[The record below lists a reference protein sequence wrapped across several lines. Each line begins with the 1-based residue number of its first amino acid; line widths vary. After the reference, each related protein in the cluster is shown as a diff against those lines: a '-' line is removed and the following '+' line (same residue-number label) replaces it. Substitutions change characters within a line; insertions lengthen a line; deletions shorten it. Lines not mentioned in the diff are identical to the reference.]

1 MAIFTLKHQDSQNM
15 KKKKNRQKQRKRYY
29 DYRLVL
35 LFVGLFTVF
44 FALSSLRSRLLHTP
58 LLVGWKA
65 FWNAPQG
72 TLTSL
77 NYCLVFF
84 EVLLTWAAA
93 GVLCADDKA
102 VGDIDKDYSSALWA
116 SALTGLPLCI
126 NCVSDLSVW
135 AYYSVIMLV
144 TAWLVGKEI
153 GFAYPIGNRMLKSV
167 YHDTADMT
175 VRTRT
180 GAEYRFRNHSGF
192 WISCIA
198 LAILFILSVVFF
210 IKAYHQV

>member
-1 MAIFTLKHQDSQNM
+1 M

-35 LFVGLFTVF
+35 LFVCLFAVF
-44 FALSSLRSRLLHTP
+44 FALSYLRSRLLHRP

-65 FWNAPQG
+65 FWDAPQS

-102 VGDIDKDYSSALWA
+102 VGDVDKDYSSALWT
-116 SALTGLPLCI
+116 SALTGLPLGI

-135 AYYSVIMLV
+135 AYYSVFMLV
-144 TAWLVGKEI
+144 TAWLIGKEI
-153 GFAYPIGNRMLKSV
+153 GFAYPVGNRMLKSV
-167 YHDTADMT
+167 YNDTADMT
-175 VRTRT
+175 VRTKM
-180 GAEYRFRNHSGF
+180 GAEYRFRHHSGF

>member
-1 MAIFTLKHQDSQNM
+1 M

-35 LFVGLFTVF
+35 LFVGLFAVF
-44 FALSSLRSRLLHTP
+44 FAPSYLRSRLLHTA

-65 FWNAPQG
+65 FWDASQS

-93 GVLCADDKA
+93 GSLCADDKA
-102 VGDIDKDYSSALWA
+102 VGDVDKDYSSALWT
-116 SALTGLPLCI
+116 SALTGLPIGI

-135 AYYSVIMLV
+135 AYYSVFMLV
-144 TAWLVGKEI
+144 TAWLIGKEI
-153 GFAYPIGNRMLKSV
+153 GFSYPVGNRMLKSV
-167 YHDTADMT
+167 YNETADMN
-175 VRTRT
+175 VRTKM
-180 GAEYRFRNHSGF
+180 GAEYRFRHHSGF

>member
-167 YHDTADMT
+167 YNETADMT
-175 VRTRT
+175 VRTRM
-180 GAEYRFRNHSGF
+180 GIEYRLRHHSGF
-192 WISCIA
+192 WICCVA
-198 LAILFILSVVFF
+198 LVILFVLSIVFF

>member
-1 MAIFTLKHQDSQNM
+1 M
-15 KKKKNRQKQRKRYY
+15 KKKNNRQKQRKRYY

-35 LFVGLFTVF
+35 LFVCLFAVF
-44 FALSSLRSRLLHTP
+44 FALSYLRNRLLHTP

-65 FWNAPQG
+65 FWDAPQS

-102 VGDIDKDYSSALWA
+102 VGDVDKDYSSALWT
-116 SALTGLPLCI
+116 SALTGLPLGI

-135 AYYSVIMLV
+135 AYYSVFMLV
-144 TAWLVGKEI
+144 TAWLIGKEI
-153 GFAYPIGNRMLKSV
+153 GFAYPVGNRMLKSV
-167 YHDTADMT
+167 YNETADMN
-175 VRTRT
+175 VRTKM
-180 GAEYRFRNHSGF
+180 GAEYRFRHHSGF

-198 LAILFILSVVFF
+198 LSILFILSVVFF

>member
-1 MAIFTLKHQDSQNM
+1 M

-35 LFVGLFTVF
+35 LFVCLFAVF
-44 FALSSLRSRLLHTP
+44 FALSYLRSRLLHTP
-58 LLVGWKA
+58 LLGGWKV
-65 FWNAPQG
+65 FWDAPQS

-102 VGDIDKDYSSALWA
+102 VGDVDKDYSSALWT
-116 SALTGLPLCI
+116 SALTGLPLGI

-135 AYYSVIMLV
+135 AYYSVFMLV
-144 TAWLVGKEI
+144 TAWLIGKEI
-153 GFAYPIGNRMLKSV
+153 GESPKQIQRFLKVTELLPEFLEMLDEGKVSFNPAFEIAFLTKDKC
-167 YHDTADMT
+167 HISSK
-175 VRTRT
+175 
-180 GAEYRFRNHSGF
+180 FRSRL
-192 WISCIA
+192 IT
-198 LAILFILSVVFF
+198 
-210 IKAYHQV
+210 

>member
-1 MAIFTLKHQDSQNM
+1 M

-35 LFVGLFTVF
+35 LFVGLFAVF
-44 FALSSLRSRLLHTP
+44 FALSYLRSRLLHTP

-65 FWNAPQG
+65 FWDASQS

-93 GVLCADDKA
+93 GSLCADDKA
-102 VGDIDKDYSSALWA
+102 VGDVDKDYSSALWT
-116 SALTGLPLCI
+116 SALTGLPLGI

-135 AYYSVIMLV
+135 AYYSVFMLV
-144 TAWLVGKEI
+144 TAWLIGKEI
-153 GFAYPIGNRMLKSV
+153 GFAYPVGNRMLKSV
-167 YHDTADMT
+167 YNETADMN
-175 VRTRT
+175 VRTKM
-180 GAEYRFRNHSGF
+180 GAEYRFRHHSGF

>member
-1 MAIFTLKHQDSQNM
+1 M

-44 FALSSLRSRLLHTP
+44 FALSYLRSRLLHTP

-77 NYCLVFF
+77 NYCLIFF

-135 AYYSVIMLV
+135 AYYSVFMLV
-144 TAWLVGKEI
+144 TAWLIGKEI